1 MPSACASEPARSIGG
16 TSMATSPQRALQLY
30 RTGPVTGSG
39 ATRSSAARRSRASI
53 GGSGKRVLANRY
65 HTPHHLHG
73 LRPAHHNRHKPTTA
87 QTSRLR
93 RPLVRTGIQPSLSEV
108 LGLVDV
114 DARPHLGEGCERGA
128 AAQIKLLQRDERG
141 QRGEGRQRA
150 AAERRARR
158 RMVDGGER
166 ERD

>member
-16 TSMATSPQRALQLY
+16 TSMATSPQRALPDGAGDWLRGHPRQRRAQESCLHRGLREK
-30 RTGPVTGSG
+30 RT
-39 ATRSSAARRSRASI
+39 
-53 GGSGKRVLANRY
+53 KRVLANRY

-87 QTSRLR
+87 TSRLR

-128 AAQIKLLQRDERG
+128 AAQIKLLQ
-141 QRGEGRQRA
+141 
-150 AAERRARR
+150 
-158 RMVDGGER
+158 
-166 ERD
+166 